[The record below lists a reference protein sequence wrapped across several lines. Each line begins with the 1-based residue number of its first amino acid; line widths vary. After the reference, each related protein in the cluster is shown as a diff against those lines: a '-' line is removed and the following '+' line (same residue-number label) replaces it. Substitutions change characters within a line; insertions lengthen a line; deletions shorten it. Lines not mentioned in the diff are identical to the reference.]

1 MICKN
6 CNNPIDDGARFCG
19 FCGAKVED
27 EVPVMAAAEPT
38 PAVTEPTPAAPV
50 YTAEP
55 AAAPAYTAEPA
66 ATPVYTADPTPAAP
80 VYTAEPT
87 PAAPVFTAEPT
98 KAEPVFTAEPA
109 AAAPAAAVAKKKI
122 RIVPIIIAAAAAILV
137 IAGVL
142 IFFFGRSAI
151 MRMFMGEPRYAISL
165 VTDYADNLKSN
176 DPLISML
183 ADNGTK
189 SADTAVNLFS
199 SIVPRISQS
208 GSSDPIT
215 TVLDGGKQ
223 LNSVVGGLSG
233 AQGVGVD
240 LSADVSLDKAITE
253 SLSEGTAEFFNAIM
267 NVINST
273 EISASAKSGDSSQA
287 AFSIKT
293 NGSDLISA
301 NVYMD
306 ESGNAYVNIP
316 GILDKPILIKSA
328 ITNDTDSSDESDEAD
343 DEDDEN
349 AAPAEDF
356 KMDEKKLSEIYNKIL
371 KAWEESYKEAEFS
384 YEDAEYSVGDSESE
398 KTFKGTRVSVTLS
411 QEDFCKLLIDIV
423 GIIDDDTYCEE
434 IAAAFG
440 MDADDFHDAL
450 DDVTTYIEDVMDN
463 DELSLKV
470 TVDSY
475 VTADNTPCGVEVSVS
490 YKMYG
495 EKRSM
500 GFSCLSAGENTSVS
514 ATMNK
519 IKQFELVSTK
529 KDNSSG
535 TLEAEVNISNTE
547 KKPVGVKIAYENLGK
562 QQLFGSDVL
571 TGKFELSLNVKSMK
585 DDLSGSTFWLQ
596 NTEYDWYSVL
606 SKSKMTVESAKEGD
620 GIRFSLGADIN
631 KMGKGTLN
639 VTVRPVSEDVAAAPA
654 NAADAYDIS
663 EITGSENLEM
673 QLSALNYM
681 KNKAESSEDI
691 AALLSA
697 IGYSSDNISSQIE
710 SLEANKEFYRHYSA
724 YDPYN
729 SGRTAA
735 EWAGSLCSDIF
746 YGDNHLTDDEMEGKE
761 FTVKLWFDKDG
772 RLTVIDNGGFD
783 CNWSNVFPTGR
794 YKNMYAEAC
803 VKNGICIGI
812 TTVLTDDPSDLPSVL
827 PNYFNFYDKLFMF
840 DSSIYWDY
848 SQSAGAKD
856 GFVIGAYPS
865 LDIGEST
872 TEKKLNDNIARI
884 DDFNAYAKKVYETLD
899 KFMKS
904 HGASVDPS
912 IHTMYSIKVSESGEV
927 YDDSYSDPL
936 DVLFTKP
943 LGEYKEQLYAAL
955 VPDGDLR
962 SVTATVIFSDGKML
976 GVTVNDGDYYDNT
989 INEMSFK
996 LGGTQNWSFADG
1008 IVFNSYYGDSYVLG
1022 TYPVL
1027 PSLDNETVLNNALE
1041 LFAGTW
1047 CMEYRS
1053 DLDIDKHI
1061 VSLTKEELASLVP
1074 DGSFVFFYQSEIY
1087 VYDKDG
1093 NSVFY
1098 YYVNYAGEKSLV
1110 HYDENGEYTSYTSNL
1125 EL

>member
-1 MICKN
+1 MIIDRKDKKMICKN

-38 PAVTEPTPAAPV
+38 PAMTEPTPAAPV

-55 AAAPAYTAEPA
+55 AAPVYTAEPAAPAYTAE
-66 ATPVYTADPTPAAP
+66 PTPAAP

-87 PAAPVFTAEPT
+87 PAAPVFTAEP
-98 KAEPVFTAEPA
+98 A
-109 AAAPAAAVAKKKI
+109 AAAPAAAVAKKKV

-165 VTDYADNLKSN
+165 VTDYADSLKTN

-189 SADTAVNLFS
+189 SAGTAADLLS

-223 LNSVVGGLSG
+223 LNSVIGGLSG
-233 AQGVGVD
+233 AQGIGID
-240 LSADVSLDKAITE
+240 LSADVSLDKALTE
-253 SLSEGTAEFFNAIM
+253 YLNQGNEGFINAIL

-293 NGSDLISA
+293 GGSDLISA

-306 ESGNAYVNIP
+306 ESGNAYVNVP

-328 ITNDTDSSDESDEAD
+328 ISDDIDAD
-343 DEDDEN
+343 GDDD
-349 AAPAEDF
+349 AAPAEKF
-356 KMDEKKLSEIYNKIL
+356 VVDEKKLSEIYNKII
-371 KAWEESYKEAEFS
+371 KAWEESYKDAEFS

-411 QEDFCKLLIDIV
+411 QEDVCTLLIDIV
-423 GIIDDDTYCEE
+423 GVIDDDSYCEE
-434 IAAAFG
+434 VAAAFG
-440 MDADDFHDAL
+440 MDADDFHDVL
-450 DDVTTYIEDVMDN
+450 DNVITSIEDVMDN
-463 DELSLKV
+463 DDLSLKV

-475 VTADNTPCGVEVSVS
+475 VTVDNTPCGVEVSVS
-490 YKMYG
+490 YKQYG
-495 EKRSM
+495 EKCSM

-519 IKQFELVSTK
+519 IKLFELVSTK

-535 TLEAEVNISNTE
+535 ILEAEVNTSFTV

-571 TGKFELSLNVKSMK
+571 TGKFEFSLNVKSMK
-585 DDLSGSTFWLQ
+585 DELSYRNFWVQ
-596 NTEYDWYSVL
+596 DTEYDMYSIL
-606 SKSKMTVESAKEGD
+606 SKSKLTVESAKEGD

-631 KMGKGTLN
+631 KLGKGTLN
-639 VTVRPVSEDVAAAPA
+639 VTLRPVSENVAAAPA
-654 NAADAYDIS
+654 NAADVYDVS

-673 QLSALNYM
+673 QLSALNYI
-681 KNKAESSEDI
+681 KNKVEGSEDI
-691 AALLSA
+691 AAVLSG
-697 IGYSSDNISSQIE
+697 IGYSSYSINSQIE

-735 EWAGSLCSDIF
+735 EWAGCLCSDIF
-746 YGDNHLTDDEMEGKE
+746 YGDNCLSYDEMKGRE

-772 RLTVIDNGGFD
+772 KLTVMDNDDFD
-783 CNWSNVFPTGR
+783 YNWSSVFPTGI

-803 VKNGICIGI
+803 VENGICVGI

-840 DSSIYWDY
+840 DSSLYWDY

-872 TEKKLNDNIARI
+872 TEKELNEKIALI
-884 DDFNAYAKKVYETLD
+884 DDYNAYAKKVYDTFD

-912 IHTMYSIKVSESGEV
+912 FNT
-927 YDDSYSDPL
+927 SYLYLIRISNNGAVNINSSNINAL

-943 LGEYKEQLYAAL
+943 LSEYSEQLLAAL
-955 VPDGDLR
+955 APDSDLKN
-962 SVTATVIFSDGKML
+962 VTATVIFSDGKIL
-976 GVTVNDGDYYDNT
+976 GVTVNEGDYYDNC
-989 INEMSFK
+989 INDMSFR
-996 LGGTQNWSFADG
+996 LGGTQKWSFADG
-1008 IVFNSYYGDSYVLG
+1008 IVFNSDYGESYVLG
-1022 TYPVL
+1022 TYPLL
-1027 PSLDNETVLNNALE
+1027 PSIDNETAINNALE

-1053 DLDIDKHI
+1053 DFDISKQI
-1061 VSLTKEELASLVP
+1061 VSLTKEDLASLVP
-1074 DGSFVFFYQSEIY
+1074 DGSFVYFYQSEIY

-1093 NSVFY
+1093 NTIFY

-1110 HYDENGEYTSYTSNL
+1110 HYDEYGEYTSYTSNL